1 MYPKEEEIRALGEES
16 NFFDREN
23 AKIELGEHIKTYRY
37 GLQTFVERH
46 KNGFVIYH
54 LGNKKIYRKEEA
66 RKVFKTAKI
75 LGRRERE
82 LNRLFGY

>member
-23 AKIELGEHIKTYRY
+23 AEIELGEHIKTYRY

-54 LGNKKIYRKEEA
+54 LGNKKNIPK
-66 RKVFKTAKI
+66 
-75 LGRRERE
+75 RRSWK
-82 LNRLFGY
+82 GI

>member
-1 MYPKEEEIRALGEES
+1 VYQKEEEIRALGEES

-23 AKIELGEHIKTYRY
+23 AEIELGEHIKTYRY

-54 LGNKKIYRKEEA
+54 LGNYSRLKGKKQPDVNIIKGKLYCNKCA
-66 RKVFKTAKI
+66 DKHW
-75 LGRRERE
+75 
-82 LNRLFGY
+82 ND